1 MNATLIGTTV
11 VIPVKTLT
19 DHTLVPVTQVSVSL
33 VNINVKVGLIY
44 TLARILSLIL

>member
-11 VIPVKTLT
+11 VIHVKMLT

-33 VNINVKVGLIY
+33 VNINVKVIY
-44 TLARILSLIL
+44 SLARILSLIL